1 MWSRERETACYH
13 NVTAVEYYS
22 SHLARET
29 CIRPCEPAKEKKRKK
44 QRQIKNIVPWNI
56 TLHRYHNSW
65 KPQKATKMKKKKR
78 KMKTPGRRRRK
89 KKTADTAQKNIV
101 ISWHT
106 LGFAEKTTRCESVNM
121 KPETTKTF
129 DSYYI
134 ASLSFRTR
142 DSRKKSSFFSSV
154 LVFSGTAI

>member
-29 CIRPCEPAKEKKRKK
+29 CIRPCEPAKEKKKK
-44 QRQIKNIVPWNI
+44 
-56 TLHRYHNSW
+56 TE
-65 KPQKATKMKKKKR
+65 TDKKHCALEYYFTPLSQQLETSKGDENAEKKR
-78 KMKTPGRRRRK
+78 KMKTPERRRRK